1 MDAELPEEEK
11 VPSWSLEL
19 RIGIKETKMLYNCI
33 RVYSNLI
40 DIDEQETE
48 EKEYFNTLKTK
59 FFTVITDYDFK
70 RQFPDSKTV
79 S

>member
-40 DIDEQETE
+40 DID
-48 EKEYFNTLKTK
+48 
-59 FFTVITDYDFK
+59 
-70 RQFPDSKTV
+70 
-79 S
+79 

>member
-40 DIDEQETE
+40 DVDEEETE
-48 EKEYFNTLKTK
+48 EKEYFNTLKNK
-59 FFTVITDYDFK
+59 FFAIITEYNLQK
-70 RQFPDSKTV
+70 QFPDSKFDF
-79 S
+79 